1 MTLSRLD
8 VFIFPSGFMFVRVF
22 FETFNL
28 LNYVIESLANEGIAR
43 RRAHV
48 FQTRDFPS
56 AYCLLGNA
64 QSKMVGERALLWP
77 VQYTVHV
84 LHVVC
89 SFVYYVTHVPSQ
101 RVSQWWRKIRTEGG
115 NNEHSR

>member
-1 MTLSRLD
+1 MTQSALDLCLYGYSLKLS
-8 VFIFPSGFMFVRVF
+8 
-22 FETFNL
+22 TL

-64 QSKMVGERALLWP
+64 QIKVVGERALPWP

-101 RVSQWWRKIRTEGG
+101 RVSQWWRKIRTEGDITNTPG
-115 NNEHSR
+115 RH